1 MLLMSAT
8 PIPRSLMMAIYG
20 DTDISVLDEKPQ
32 NRQDI
37 ETAIIA
43 QKKSNEVFD
52 GIKRALSRNEKVYW
66 ICPLIEENEEEQKS
80 KAKEEYQEE
89 RLLKAATDRHQE
101 LVEIF
106 GEKKV
111 ALIHGK
117 MKNAEKDKAM
127 KNFKE
132 ACLEKDGKDAL
143 QILVATTVVEVGVDV
158 PDATVIVIENAENF
172 GLSQLHQLRGRV
184 GRSDKKS
191 YCILL
196 YGKRYG
202 KVAQQRLAIMRD
214 SNDGFYIA
222 EEDLKLR
229 GSGEMLGTRQSGIA
243 ELKMA
248 DLVGDVDLV
257 KIANSQAITVLDHDP
272 NLSNS
277 DSAKYRAL
285 LQLFGYDDCLRLVE
299 SG

>member
-1 MLLMSAT
+1 
-8 PIPRSLMMAIYG
+8 MAIYG

-32 NRQDI
+32 NRQEI
-37 ETAIIA
+37 ETVIMP
-43 QKKSNEVFD
+43 QKKSQQVFD
-52 GIKRALSRNEKVYW
+52 GIKRALSRNEKIYW
-66 ICPLIEENEEEQKS
+66 ICPLIEENEDEKKS

-101 LVEIF
+101 LTEVF

-127 KNFKE
+127 KKFKE
-132 ACLEKDGKDAL
+132 ACQEKDGEDAL
-143 QILVATTVVEVGVDV
+143 QILVATTVIEVGVDV
-158 PDATVIVIENAENF
+158 PDATVIIIENAENF

-257 KIANSQAITVLDHDP
+257 KIANSQAITVLDRDP

-285 LQLFGYDDCLRLVE
+285 LQLFGYDDCLRLAE